1 MTRLARRLLLAFVSV
16 AAAAAA
22 HAQQPDRIVFATDW
36 LAQAEHGGFY
46 QAVAEGTYR
55 KHGLDV
61 TIRMGG
67 PQVNGLQLL
76 AAGQLD
82 VVMADALQVLSAAE
96 QSVPV
101 TAIAATFQKNP
112 TVIIAHPGVAKV
124 EDLKGRPIA
133 VSAAANTTFWP
144 WLKQRYGFTDD
155 QKRPYAFSVQPFLV
169 DPNLSQQGFAT
180 SEPFSIEKGGI
191 KPVVFLLAEL
201 GYPPYSEVLA
211 VRRDALA
218 KRTDAFARFVRASAE
233 GWKSYLA
240 NPAPAHSLIKRD
252 NPQMSDELLAY
263 GHRKMK
269 DYAIVAGADTAT
281 GGLLTMTNARWQQ
294 TIEFLRMAGLARP
307 NVDYA
312 SAFTLSGPSLDG
324 PVASAQITNVWWDQ
338 WGNWHRNRVPDPSPV
353 TMARAVAGRVF
364 TASFI
369 AVQIIDAASQLG
381 DRQRLTVALAVQP
394 EWRFPSL
401 GDERRAP
408 WMGAPMQ
415 EETERLNRLTRRAS
429 ANGGGKRARVSTT

>member
-1 MTRLARRLLLAFVSV
+1 MTRLFVRLLLAL
-16 AAAAAA
+16 AAFAMPVTVP
-22 HAQQPDRIVFATDW
+22 AQAPDRLVFATDW

-82 VVMADALQVLSAAE
+82 VVMGDALQVLSAVE
-96 QSVPV
+96 QSVPI

-112 TVIIAHPGVAKV
+112 TVIIAHPGVAKL
-124 EDLKGRPIA
+124 EDLKAKPIA
-133 VSAAANTTFWP
+133 VGAAANTTFWP

-169 DPNLSQQGFAT
+169 DSSLSQQGFAT
-180 SEPFSIEKGGI
+180 SEPFSIEKGGV
-191 KPVVFLLAEL
+191 KPVVFLLAEQ

-218 KRTDAFARFVRASAE
+218 KRGEVLTRFVRASAE
-233 GWKSYLA
+233 GWKSYLN
-240 NPAPAHSLIKRD
+240 NPAPGNALIKRD
-252 NPQMSDELLAY
+252 NPQMSDQLLAY

-269 DYAIVAGADTAT
+269 EYAIVTGGDVPTA
-281 GGLLTMTNARWQQ
+281 GLLTMTDKRWQQ
-294 TIEFLRMAGLARP
+294 TLDFLRSTGLAKA

-312 SAFTLSGPSLDG
+312 QAWTLSIVKD
-324 PVASAQITNVWWDQ
+324 V
-338 WGNWHRNRVPDPSPV
+338 RVLP
-353 TMARAVAGRVF
+353 
-364 TASFI
+364 
-369 AVQIIDAASQLG
+369 
-381 DRQRLTVALAVQP
+381 
-394 EWRFPSL
+394 
-401 GDERRAP
+401 
-408 WMGAPMQ
+408 
-415 EETERLNRLTRRAS
+415 
-429 ANGGGKRARVSTT
+429 